1 MSNVPYT
8 INLDDYICN
17 ELERMRTM
25 TKTFDFGG
33 LPGAVERIQY
43 HASRMESA
51 LYKQKETIRRIGYAL
66 NASKPAEEI
75 IKDIVKLQKEFD
87 ESWVYTHDIDEKHV
101 ETGNVLGVSGGVA
114 VASRN
119 TGEPFVSGKS
129 VDAVWVDEA
138 VKVEYYS

>member
-43 HASRMESA
+43 HASRMENA
-51 LYKQKETIRRIGYAL
+51 LYKQKDTIRRVAYAL

-87 ESWVYTHDIDEKHV
+87 ESWVYAHDIDEKHV

-119 TGEPFVSGKS
+119 TGEAYVYGHVPPFTT
-129 VDAVWVDEA
+129 VDEA
-138 VKVEYYS
+138 VKMEYYS